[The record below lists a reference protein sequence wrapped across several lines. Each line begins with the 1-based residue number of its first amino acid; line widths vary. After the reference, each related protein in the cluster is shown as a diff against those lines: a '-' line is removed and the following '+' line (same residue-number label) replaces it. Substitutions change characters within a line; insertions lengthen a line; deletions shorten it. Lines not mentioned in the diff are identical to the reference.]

1 MNNHF
6 ISIHSTGGRIGRLC
20 WVNSDLRQD
29 HRRVV
34 IVQGENCDRAP
45 FYYPLGWWG
54 STYLCSPHPATPG
67 EAW

>member
-1 MNNHF
+1 MSNHF
-6 ISIHSTGGRIGRLC
+6 ISIHSTGGRIGRFC

-34 IVQGENCDRAP
+34 IVQGEIGGRAP